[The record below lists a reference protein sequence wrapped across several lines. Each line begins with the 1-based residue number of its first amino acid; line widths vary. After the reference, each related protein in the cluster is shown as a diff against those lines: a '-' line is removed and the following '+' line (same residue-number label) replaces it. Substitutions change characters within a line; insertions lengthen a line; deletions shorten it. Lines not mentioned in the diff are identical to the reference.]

1 MDFIIGRFKP
11 ECISKMDCSPK
22 MLAIHWRPDESP
34 GSSSSPGTLFFSL
47 KSRFCR
53 PGLLYSTCTRNA
65 ADCGGMLSVSAL
77 EWVTRTIWPGRRSPK
92 RIGAPKRLVNTV
104 ALEMLNR
111 V

>member
-1 MDFIIGRFKP
+1 MDG
-11 ECISKMDCSPK
+11 SPK
-22 MLAIHWRPDESP
+22 TIACHWHPDESP
-34 GSSSSPGTLFFSL
+34 GSSSSPGILFFIQ

-53 PGLLYSTCTRNA
+53 PVLFYNTCTRNA

-77 EWVTRTIWPGRRSPK
+77 EWVIRTIWPGRRSPK